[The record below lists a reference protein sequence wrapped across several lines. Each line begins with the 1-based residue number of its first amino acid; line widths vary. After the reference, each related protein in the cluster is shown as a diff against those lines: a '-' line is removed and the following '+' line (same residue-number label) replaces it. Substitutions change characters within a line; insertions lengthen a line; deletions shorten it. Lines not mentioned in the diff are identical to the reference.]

1 MNRIGK
7 RNGPAEVPAPAPSA
21 NTGAARGG
29 NDRRNQGTGNERGK
43 FTKKI
48 NSQSLHVDCSMLM

>member
-43 FTKKI
+43 
-48 NSQSLHVDCSMLM
+48 